1 MAPADVQALVSQCP
15 DRDAELKKTSRMVVS
30 ASPEGSQAAF
40 TLRPRGG
47 DTQVTGGLY
56 AEAMELM
63 GGIFIIEAAVRDE
76 TMQVASLH
84 PLATM
89 GETAG

>member
-47 DTQVTGGLY
+47 ETQVTDGPY
-56 AEAMELM
+56 AEAKETV
-63 GGIFIIEAAVRDE
+63 GGFFIIEAADKDEVVR
-76 TMQVASLH
+76 VASLH
-84 PLATM
+84 PAATLRVSL
-89 GETAG
+89 G